1 MRSKKKYW
9 SYGTCGKGSK
19 AGNSFPTI
27 WKFFTRTHALHLSR
41 QIIHVGEWY
50 SCHQCD
56 DKTNEKS
63 GLTTHE
69 HTIHVWSRY
78 CCNQCEYKAT
88 HQDCLT
94 THKRSKQEGVRYTC
108 NKCEYTTYQKKNLTN
123 HNHSK
128 HDKVWYHCDECKYKA
143 TCMVIWT
150 LTNSSPVLE
159 SLWTV
164 IPVIN
169 VNKNAFLLCGLPN
182 IWNVHG
188 NMYGII
194 RTFSRHSTM
203 WHVS

>member
-1 MRSKKKYW
+1 MEPVERATKLETVFQPYGNFSPGHMLCIWADRSYMW
-9 SYGTCGKGSK
+9 ENDTVVISV
-19 AGNSFPTI
+19 TI
-27 WKFFTRTHALHLSR
+27 KLMKR
-41 QIIHVGEWY
+41 V
-50 SCHQCD
+50 
-56 DKTNEKS
+56 
-63 GLTTHE
+63 
-69 HTIHVWSRY
+69 VWQLMSTQY
-78 CCNQCEYKAT
+78 MYDLGIAVTSN
-88 HQDCLT
+88 QDCLT

-188 NMYGII
+188 NMYVII
-194 RTFSRHSTM
+194 RTLSRHSTM